1 MTTTTPQFDERSAR
15 AALADAI
22 RDRVAAAQAVAN
34 AQARHQ
40 RLENLVRD
48 HDRALEASAKVS
60 DTYRAELAEW
70 SKRGTGAPPAPP
82 VAPPAPDSSAR
93 EATRTASAE
102 AFSELLALQQVAAQ
116 AGVVE
121 AHARAALA
129 EVLVHRW
136 LAESEAAARAQ
147 SRVEHDIAALL
158 RWADR
163 TASTRAG
170 GALRETLRRLTAER
184 QAAINAGFNIGT
196 VWREADARV
205 EAALAS
211 LWNEPAAEAA
221 AAEAQ
226 TAQPAQ
232 PARARTRARA

>member
-1 MTTTTPQFDERSAR
+1 MSDTTTAPQFDESAAR

-22 RDRVAAAQAVAN
+22 RDHATAVQAVAN

-60 DTYRAELAEW
+60 DTYRADLAEW
-70 SKRGTGAPPAPP
+70 SKRGEGAPPVPP
-82 VAPPAPDSSAR
+82 VAPPAPDSTAR
-93 EATRTASAE
+93 EAARNASAE
-102 AFSELLALQQVAAQ
+102 AFAELLTLQQGAAQ

-121 AHARAALA
+121 AHARAALT

-147 SRVEHDIAALL
+147 SRVENDIAALL
-158 RWADR
+158 RWITR
-163 TASTRAG
+163 TADERAAG
-170 GALRETLRRLTAER
+170 KLRETLRRLTAER

-205 EAALAS
+205 EAALAA
-211 LWNEPAAEAA
+211 LWAEQPEAA

-226 TAQPAQ
+226 PEPAQ
-232 PARARTRARA
+232 PARVRGRARA